1 MQFGGRGLNPVM
13 SREQDL
19 REVDREWLTMA
30 KRSPADGQETVSR
43 AVKHHRSTR
52 MSLSGIRPGRENR
65 SKACKLAES
74 RLGERTMGRSSN
86 IFKGKVIADLQI
98 IAAEQQESAREAG
111 EDGGGG
117 FEVTYD
123 SEEAKWTVT
132 LSA

>member
-1 MQFGGRGLNPVM
+1 
-13 SREQDL
+13 
-19 REVDREWLTMA
+19 
-30 KRSPADGQETVSR
+30 
-43 AVKHHRSTR
+43 
-52 MSLSGIRPGRENR
+52 
-65 SKACKLAES
+65 
-74 RLGERTMGRSSN
+74 MGRSSN

-111 EDGGGG
+111 EGGGGG